1 MNQAENILKKTGI
14 IPVIKLDDARCAVP
28 LAKALLAG
36 GIGAAEITFR
46 TPAAASS
53 IQAIAEQVPDMFVCA
68 GTVLNTEQAKLAV
81 SSGAAA
87 VIAPGTNPA
96 VVTWCLERGI
106 PVYPGCA
113 TPTEIEAALRMGLT
127 TLKLFPAEVVGGVKL
142 LKALFGPYRDVKFM
156 PTGGISPT
164 NAGEYLRQPN
174 VIACG
179 GSWLCPEQAVLQE
192 DWAAVETA
200 AREAADLVRAA
211 RNAAC

>member
-1 MNQAENILKKTGI
+1 MTQVENILKKTGI
-14 IPVIKLDDARCAVP
+14 IPVIKLDDAQLAVP

-53 IQAIAEQVPDMFVCA
+53 IQAITEQVPDMFVCA

-87 VIAPGTNPA
+87 VISPGTNPA
-96 VVTWCLERGI
+96 VVNWCLEQGV

-142 LKALFGPYRDVKFM
+142 LKALYGPYREIKFM
-156 PTGGISPT
+156 PTGGISPS
-164 NAGEYLRQPN
+164 NAADYLRQPN

-179 GSWLCPEQAVLQE
+179 GSWLCSEQDILRE
-192 DWAAVETA
+192 DWAAVETS
-200 AREAADLVRAA
+200 AREAAELVRSVQ
-211 RNAAC
+211 NAAS

>member
-1 MNQAENILKKTGI
+1 MTQVENILKKTGI
-14 IPVIKLDDARCAVP
+14 IPVIKLDDAQLAVP

-87 VIAPGTNPA
+87 VISPGTNPA
-96 VVTWCLERGI
+96 VVNWCLEQGV

-142 LKALFGPYRDVKFM
+142 LKALYGPYREIKFM
-156 PTGGISPT
+156 PTGGISPS
-164 NAGEYLRQPN
+164 NAADYLRQPN

-179 GSWLCPEQAVLQE
+179 GSWMVKG
-192 DWAAVETA
+192 
-200 AREAADLVRAA
+200 DLVKAGEFDKIKELTAEA
-211 RNAAC
+211 RKLVDSIR